1 MTDTS
6 SAQARDNATAETGIA
21 LVGDGWTKPAGRT
34 RGPVRIVGAGLLG
47 ASIGLALRANGV
59 DVELDDASPSQLRLA
74 VDYGA
79 GTAAVTAD
87 PGASNGRDAGSTEID
102 PSASASAA
110 ASEPVSI
117 VVVCVPPD
125 VTADVV
131 ERELAAHPEAVVT
144 DVASIK
150 LEPYRTLLSRGVDL
164 TRYIGSHPMAGRERG
179 GAISAR
185 ADLFYGRPWVICR
198 DHETPTD
205 LLALVEGLALDLGAT
220 PIEMTPEEHDRS
232 VGLVSHVPQLV
243 ASLLAARLRDAPD
256 AAVRLAGQG
265 LRDTTR
271 IASSAPELWVQIL
284 GANAAPVVDVLD
296 AFADDLE
303 QVTEALRHPDAAGS
317 RRRVAETIAAGNSG
331 VARLPGKH
339 GQDRRFDSI
348 VVMVDDTPGQL
359 GRLFTEFGEI
369 GVNIEDLRLEHSPGA
384 QIGLAEISVLPEVTE
399 RTIRDLEARGWRI
412 ASI

>member
-21 LVGDGWTKPAGRT
+21 LIGDGWTKPAGRT

-87 PGASNGRDAGSTEID
+87 PGASNGRNADGAETD

-110 ASEPVSI
+110 TSEPVAI

-150 LEPYRTLLSRGVDL
+150 LEPYRTLLARGVDL